1 VNIDPNVMQK
11 LLKQISGEVERVILK
26 GYNPVILCAPVV
38 RINLKRMTER
48 QLPHL
53 VILSYNELVQGIE
66 VQALG
71 MVVLDNAS

>member
-1 VNIDPNVMQK
+1 MLQ
-11 LLKQISGEVERVILK
+11 GH
-26 GYNPVILCAPVV
+26 NPVMLCAPVV
-38 RINLKRMTER
+38 RISLKRMTER

-71 MVVLDNAS
+71 MVVLD